1 MIRRMF
7 VIAAAVVAIAG
18 LTQLSDPHSIAQPE
32 PSPIVGAA
40 DSESKSGSTWFC
52 PSGTAAIGDP
62 ANGGTAA
69 AQNLV
74 DIAADAD
81 VTVTVTVFRTQPAE
95 DGTTTV
101 STSLEVA
108 AGSLATVDV
117 GVLADGGA
125 TVEVAGGRATVAQ
138 RLVAGNRSD
147 QTDCVGEASTAA
159 YFASARTDEGSSAQ
173 LWLTNPFPTDAS
185 VDLRITGDD
194 GVRQP
199 GPFRGLIVPARSS
212 RLVDLSTPGGAELR
226 EQFAVA
232 VEARSGRIVASLS
245 QTVSGRGLRTTVGVQ
260 RVADTWVLPYSF
272 TGAEVDEKVWVYNPG
287 ETDASVLISVMPQGV
302 PAEMLPEPFTREI
315 PARRYAMV
323 DLPAE
328 GRLPT
333 VDLRWLQVEELTG
346 AGVVVNHVVSLN
358 GPSGDGAPNTRP
370 ALGGG
375 LAAQTGASVQATQWT
390 VTSLDPGSVGQS
402 VVAIT
407 NPSTEKIAVVGV
419 TRIARNG
426 GGEPVVVAENQEI
439 APLGTLALDVSE
451 VADAAMALRVTAST
465 PVVVAART
473 TNTAAVDFAMWAAVP
488 VAETVSALP
497 QVGG

>member
-1 MIRRMF
+1 MIRR
-7 VIAAAVVAIAG
+7 VLVVATVGIAIAG
-18 LTQLSDPHSIAQPE
+18 LTRLSEPHSIAQPD

-40 DSESKSGSTWFC
+40 DSEERSGSTWFC
-52 PSGTAAIGDP
+52 PLGTAGIGDP
-62 ANGGTAA
+62 ANGGSAA
-69 AQNLV
+69 PQNFI
-74 DIAADAD
+74 DIAAETAA
-81 VTVTVTVFRTQPAE
+81 TVTVTVMRTAAAE
-95 DGTTTV
+95 DGTTTT
-101 STSLEVA
+101 STTNSIEANTLSSLDIGA
-108 AGSLATVDV
+108 M
-117 GVLADGGA
+117 ADGGA
-125 TVEVAGGRATVAQ
+125 IVEVEGRATVSQ
-138 RLVAGNRSD
+138 RLVASNRSD
-147 QTDCVGEASTAA
+147 QLDCLNEASTAA
-159 YFASARTDEGSSAQ
+159 YFASARTDEGATAQ

-232 VEARSGRIVASLS
+232 VEARSGRIVAGMA
-245 QTVSGRGLRTTVGVQ
+245 QTVTGKGLRATVGVQ
-260 RVADTWVLPYSF
+260 RPVDTWVLPYSF
-272 TGAEVDEKVWVYNPG
+272 TGAEVDEKVWIYNPG
-287 ETDASVLISVMPQGV
+287 ESDASVLISVMPQGV

-315 PARRYAMV
+315 PARRYAVV

-333 VDLRWLQVEELTG
+333 VDLRWLQIEELTG

-390 VTSLDPGSVGQS
+390 VTSLDPGSIGQS

-407 NPSTEKIAVVGV
+407 NPSTETIAVVTV
-419 TRIARNG
+419 TRSAVAG
-426 GGEPVVVAENQEI
+426 VGGEPSVVAENQEI
-439 APLGTLALDVSE
+439 APLGTLALDVSA
-451 VADAAMALRVTAST
+451 VADAAMALRVTST
-465 PVVVAART
+465 NPVVVSART
-473 TNTAAVDFAMWAAVP
+473 TNTAAVDFAMWSAVP
-488 VAETVSALP
+488 VLETVSILP
-497 QVGG
+497 KVGG